1 MAIILRRRKLGR
13 TSCKEISR
21 LSRSGIVS
29 IRNDKPIPAGHNYL
43 FRWGT
48 TSNIPAGMTVVNDAK
63 AIHWAADKANSRKLM
78 ADAGLSPKTW
88 LNKADFYDDNLEEG
102 EDNLGWPL
110 VKFKQDVKT
119 EYIIRPNVHAQGKN
133 VHFSE
138 SPSEIYDIIS
148 DYGEGNYYISEFID
162 KKSEFRVF
170 VVSGRVAC
178 VAKKTPADEKA
189 IAWNVAQ
196 GGRFDNVR
204 WGEWPLEAIRVAIE
218 AFKMSGL
225 DFGGVD
231 VMVDAEGKA
240 YVLEINSAPSLTSP
254 YRQECMA
261 KCFDWIVENG
271 KGHIETGDGE
281 NDHRLTWRAYV
292 HPAVAKKN

>member
-1 MAIILRRRKLGR
+1 MAVILRRRKLGR
-13 TSCKEISR
+13 TSCNEISR
-21 LSRSGIVS
+21 LSKTGIVAV
-29 IRNDKPIPAGHNYL
+29 RNDQFFPKGPHDIV

-48 TSNIPAGMTVVNDAK
+48 TSNLPHEYRALTVVNEAK
-63 AIHWAADKANSRKLM
+63 AIHWVADKATSRKLM

-88 LNKADFYDDNLEEG
+88 L
-102 EDNLGWPL
+102 
-110 VKFKQDVKT
+110 KFVDYWNDAGPNDV
-119 EYIIRPNVHAQGKN
+119 IVRPAVHSQGKN
-133 VHFSE
+133 VHFCGHFE
-138 SPSEIYDIIS
+138 EVAKLHDL
-148 DYGEGNYYISEFID
+148 YGEGGYYISEFID
-162 KKSEFRVF
+162 KVAEYRVF

-204 WGEWPLEAIRVAIE
+204 WGEWPIEACRVAIA
-218 AFKMSGL
+218 AFNMSGL

-231 VMVDAEGKA
+231 VMVDANGNA

-261 KCFDWIVENG
+261 KCFDYIVQMG
-271 KGHIETGDGE
+271 KGQLDYGDII
-281 NDHRLTWRAYV
+281 RTWQDIV
-292 HPAVAKKN
+292 HPAVSDKARM

>member
-13 TSCKEISR
+13 TSCAEIAR
-21 LSRSGIVS
+21 LSRTGIVS
-29 IRNDKPIPAGHNYL
+29 VRNDKPIPAGHDYL

-63 AIHWAADKANSRKLM
+63 AIHWVADKANSRKLM

-88 LNKADFYDDNLEEG
+88 LSFDQFDEDMLGGDHEDGFVFCTNGVADENISFI
-102 EDNLGWPL
+102 
-110 VKFKQDVKT
+110 V
-119 EYIIRPNVHAQGKN
+119 RPNVHAQGKN
-133 VHFSE
+133 VHHCKDPYE
-138 SPSEIYDIIS
+138 VNEACNL
-148 DYGEGNYYISEFID
+148 YGEGGYYISEFID

-204 WGEWPLEAIRVAIE
+204 WGEWPVNAISVAIK
-218 AFKMSGL
+218 AFNMSGL

-231 VMVDAEGKA
+231 VMVDAYGRA

-261 KCFDWIVENG
+261 KCFDYIVENG
-271 KGHIETGDGE
+271 KTFLSADLTS
-281 NDHRLTWRAYV
+281 NDWKDYV
-292 HPAVAKKN
+292 HYAVCDKARG

>member
-29 IRNDKPIPAGHNYL
+29 IRNDKPFPAGHDIV

-48 TSNIPAGMTVVNDAK
+48 TSNLPYKPRITINESN
-63 AIHWAADKANSRKLM
+63 AIHWVADKANSRKLM
-78 ADAGLSPKTW
+78 ADAGLSPRTW
-88 LNKADFYDDNLEEG
+88 LDYKDFLFDTEEK
-102 EDNLGWPL
+102 WPGDFCEP
-110 VKFKQDVKT
+110 VIV
-119 EYIIRPNVHAQGKN
+119 RPNVHAQGKN
-133 VHFSE
+133 VHLCTM
-138 SPSEIYDIIS
+138 YDELETITYQ
-148 DYGEGNYYISEFID
+148 YGEGGYYISEFID

-204 WGEWPLEAIRVAIE
+204 WGEWPIEAIRVAIE
-218 AFKMSGL
+218 AFKLSGL

-231 VMVDAEGKA
+231 VMVDADGKA

-261 KCFDWIVENG
+261 KCFDYIVENG
-271 KGHIETGDGE
+271 NMMIGIQDAG
-281 NDHRLTWRAYV
+281 LTWRDYI
-292 HPAVAKKN
+292 HPAVAKKD

>member
-1 MAIILRRRKLGR
+1 MPIILRRRKLGR
-13 TSCKEISR
+13 TSCKEIARYSR
-21 LSRSGIVS
+21 TGITAV
-29 IRNDKPIPAGHNYL
+29 RNDKPIPAGHDYL

-48 TSNIPAGMTVVNDAK
+48 TSNLPYRVDTVVNESK
-63 AIHWAADKANSRKLM
+63 SIHWVADKANSRKLM

-102 EDNLGWPL
+102 EDYLGWPL
-110 VKFKQDVKT
+110 VKFKQGVKT

-138 SPSEIYDIIS
+138 SPSEIHDIIS

-178 VAKKTPADEKA
+178 VARKTPADEKA

-204 WGEWPLEAIRVAIE
+204 WGEWPLEAVRVAIK
-218 AFKMSGL
+218 AFALSGL

-231 VMVDAEGKA
+231 VMVDADGKA

-261 KCFDWIVENG
+261 KCFDYIVENG
-271 KGHIETGDGE
+271 KAFLSADLTS
-281 NDHRLTWRAYV
+281 NDWKDYV
-292 HPAVAKKN
+292 HYAVCDKARG

>member
-13 TSCKEISR
+13 TSCKEIAA
-21 LSRSGIVS
+21 LSKTGIVAV
-29 IRNDKPIPAGHNYL
+29 RNDQAFPEGHNL
-43 FRWGT
+43 VFRWGT
-48 TSNIPAGMTVVNDAK
+48 TSNLPYKATVVNEAS
-63 AIHWAADKANSRKLM
+63 AIHWVADKANSRKLM
-78 ADAGLSPKTW
+78 ADAGLSPRTW
-88 LNKADFYDDNLEEG
+88 LSFNQFDEDMLGGDHEEG
-102 EDNLGWPL
+102 FVFCTDGEEDKNISFI
-110 VKFKQDVKT
+110 V
-119 EYIIRPNVHAQGKN
+119 RPNVHAQGKN
-133 VHFSE
+133 VHHCKTPYEVSLE
-138 SPSEIYDIIS
+138 CGV
-148 DYGEGNYYISEFID
+148 YGEGHYYISEFID

-204 WGEWPLEAIRVAIE
+204 WGDWPLEAVRVAIE

-231 VMVDAEGKA
+231 VMVDADGKA

-261 KCFDWIVENG
+261 KCFDYIVENG
-271 KGHIETGDGE
+271 KGHIETGDEG
-281 NDHRLTWRAYV
+281 TWRAYV
-292 HPAVAKKN
+292 HPAVAKKD

>member
-1 MAIILRRRKLGR
+1 MSGGLLIKSMIRNKVGVNMAVILRRRKLGR
-13 TSCKEISR
+13 TSCKEIAR
-21 LSRSGIVS
+21 LSSTGIKVV
-29 IRNDKPIPAGHNYL
+29 RNDQPFPEGHDVI

-48 TSNIPAGMTVVNDAK
+48 TSNLPYKATVINEAS
-63 AIHWAADKANSRKLM
+63 AIHWVADKAASRFAM
-78 ADAGLSPKTW
+78 AEQGLSPKTW
-88 LNKADFYDDNLEEG
+88 LDYMNYSYDYV
-102 EDNLGWPL
+102 ED
-110 VKFKQDVKT
+110 VVDKVVV
-119 EYIIRPNVHAQGKN
+119 RPRVHAQGRN
-133 VHFSE
+133 VHLCNNAVE
-138 SPSEIYDIIS
+138 TMEAVKL
-148 DYGEGNYYISEFID
+148 YGEGGYYISEFID

-204 WGEWPLEAIRVAIE
+204 WGEWPIAACLVAIK
-218 AFKMSGL
+218 AFALSGL

-261 KCFDWIVENG
+261 KCFDYIVENG
-271 KGHIETGDGE
+271 NMMIGVQDAG
-281 NDHRLTWRAYV
+281 LTWRDYI
-292 HPAVAKKN
+292 HPAVAKKD

>member
-21 LSRSGIVS
+21 LSRTGIVS
-29 IRNDKPIPAGHNYL
+29 VRNDKPIPAGHDIV

-48 TSNIPAGMTVVNDAK
+48 TSNLPYRVDTVVNESK
-63 AIHWAADKANSRKLM
+63 SIHWAADKASSRKLM
-78 ADAGLSPKTW
+78 ADAELSPKTW
-88 LNKADFYDDNLEEG
+88 LHIDDWSKHYLE
-102 EDNLGWPL
+102 N
-110 VKFKQDVKT
+110 DVG
-119 EYIIRPNVHAQGKN
+119 INVIVRPSVHAQGKN
-133 VHFSE
+133 VHHCVSVAE
-138 SPSEIYDIIS
+138 VVEACDKHGS
-148 DYGEGNYYISEFID
+148 YYISEFID
-162 KKSEFRVF
+162 KVAEYRVF

-204 WGEWPLEAIRVAIE
+204 WGEWPIEAIRVAIK
-218 AFKMSGL
+218 AFLMSGL

-231 VMVDAEGKA
+231 VMVDADGKA

-261 KCFDWIVENG
+261 KCFDYIVENG
-271 KGHIETGDGE
+271 KSHIETGDEG
-281 NDHRLTWRAYV
+281 TWRAYV
-292 HPAVAKKN
+292 HPAVAKKD

>member
-13 TSCKEISR
+13 TSCNEISR

-29 IRNDKPIPAGHNYL
+29 IRNDKPLPEGHDVL

-48 TSNIPAGMTVVNDAK
+48 TSNIPAGMTVVNEAK
-63 AIHWAADKANSRKLM
+63 AIHWVADKATSRKLM

-88 LNKADFYDDNLEEG
+88 LSFDKFD
-102 EDNLGWPL
+102 EDVLGGSHEDGWVFCDPDTGDE
-110 VKFKQDVKT
+110 VNTSFIV
-119 EYIIRPNVHAQGKN
+119 RPSVHAQGRN
-133 VHFSE
+133 VHHCDDPYKISE
-138 SPSEIYDIIS
+138 ACTL
-148 DYGEGNYYISEFID
+148 YGEGGYYISEFID
-162 KKSEFRVF
+162 KVAEYRVF

-178 VAKKTPADEKA
+178 VARKTPADEKA

-204 WGEWPLEAIRVAIE
+204 WGEWPLDACRVAID
-218 AFKMSGL
+218 AFDMSGL

-231 VMVDAEGKA
+231 VMVDADGKA

-261 KCFDWIVENG
+261 KAFDYIVENG
-271 KGHIETGDGE
+271 KGRVDSGVIT
-281 NDHRLTWRAYV
+281 TWQDII
-292 HPAVAKKN
+292 HPAVKNKD

>member
-1 MAIILRRRKLGR
+1 MAVILRRRKLGR

-21 LSRSGIVS
+21 LSRTGIVS
-29 IRNDKPIPAGHNYL
+29 VRNDKPFPADHDIV

-48 TSNIPAGMTVVNDAK
+48 TSNLPYKPRITINESN
-63 AIHWAADKANSRKLM
+63 AIHWVADKATSRKLM

-88 LNKADFYDDNLEEG
+88 LDFNRFDEDEIIYDA
-102 EDNLGWPL
+102 EDGLAFFSL
-110 VKFKQDVKT
+110 DEDKS
-119 EYIIRPNVHAQGKN
+119 YIVRPSAHAQGRN
-133 VHFSE
+133 VHHCKSL
-138 SPSEIYDIIS
+138 S
-148 DYGEGNYYISEFID
+148 DVVEATDLYGKGNYYISEFID

-178 VAKKTPADEKA
+178 VAKKTPSDPSA

-204 WGEWPLEAIRVAIE
+204 WGEWPIEAVRVAIE
-218 AFKMSGL
+218 AFKLSGL

-231 VMVDAEGKA
+231 VMVDADGKA

-261 KCFDWIVENG
+261 KCFDWIVEKG
-271 KGHIETGDGE
+271 KMHFDDVVGT
-281 NDHRLTWRAYV
+281 TWRDYI
-292 HPAVAKKN
+292 HPAVAKKD